1 MTKDELVYFVFIHF
15 LFFNHVEKNKKQ
27 MADVFLNAVLN
38 TKISIKTKYTKCVQN
53 KYSDFPHVQKNAIA
67 Y

>member
-1 MTKDELVYFVFIHF
+1 MTKDELVYFVSIHF

-38 TKISIKTKYTKCVQN
+38 TKISIKTKYTNFMCTK
-53 KYSDFPHVQKNAIA
+53 
-67 Y
+67 